1 MTGWGIFVLI
11 AFILL
16 ALGSAFWIGYLHL
29 LPTPTRNLH

>member
-16 ALGSAFWIGYLHL
+16 ALGSAIWIGYLHL
-29 LPTPTRNLH
+29 LPAATADLR